1 MRHLYGVAL
10 AVLLAAAVFFGAA
23 WGYSLVIDGVG
34 ASAAANSGQPA
45 AGGGGLP
52 AAGGSLF
59 LNGHVMLGGGL
70 MLAVG
75 LAIGLLMVLPR
86 VSPLAS
92 GLPGLVLVAWTALY
106 VTDVREAVKLIPWPT
121 HGFGQGFEI
130 LLFDG
135 LLGLAGLA
143 MIVPLFVPSRWRLA
157 PRSAGY
163 TPRMAGYT
171 GPEESVLPR
180 RAATVSPGTGD
191 PDLDEAVAGFT
202 APSGGDSNVI
212 IDRTQTLPQRG
223 QVVPPDG
230 DQAPWG
236 PPD

>member
-23 WGYSLVIDGVG
+23 WGYTLVFNGVG
-34 ASAAANSGQPA
+34 ASAAANSGQPTA
-45 AGGGGLP
+45 NGGGLP

-75 LAIGLLMVLPR
+75 LAIGLLMVLPQ
-86 VSPLAS
+86 VSPLAA
-92 GLPGLVLVAWTALY
+92 GLPGLVLVAWTALF
-106 VTDVREAVKLIPWPT
+106 VTDVREAVRLIPWPT
-121 HGFGQGFEI
+121 HGFGLGFEI

-143 MIVPLFVPSRWRLA
+143 MIVPLFVPSRWRREPQSA
-157 PRSAGY
+157 RFAGY
-163 TPRMAGYT
+163 AAL
-171 GPEESVLPR
+171 EETSLPR
-180 RAATVSPGTGD
+180 RATVSRGTGD
-191 PDLDEAVAGFT
+191 PDPDEAVTGFT

-223 QVVPPDG
+223 PVVPPDG
-230 DQAPWG
+230 DQPPWG

>member
-23 WGYSLVIDGVG
+23 WGYTLVFDATS

-59 LNGHVMLGGGL
+59 TNVHIMGGGGL

-86 VSPLAS
+86 VSPLAA

-106 VTDVREAVKLIPWPT
+106 VADVREAVRLIPLPG
-121 HGFGQGFEI
+121 HGYSTGFEL

-143 MIVPLFVPSRWRLA
+143 MSVPLFVPSRWRGA
-157 PRSAGY
+157 PRSARY
-163 TPRMAGYT
+163 TPLVEGARPREAAVP
-171 GPEESVLPR
+171 PE
-180 RAATVSPGTGD
+180 TGD
-191 PDLDEAVAGFT
+191 PDLDAATGGFT
-202 APSGGDSNVI
+202 APSGGGSNVI
-212 IDRTQTLPQRG
+212 IDRTQTLPQRTPA
-223 QVVPPDG
+223 VPPDCS
-230 DQAPWG
+230 QPPWG
-236 PPD
+236 TPDQG

>member
-10 AVLLAAAVFFGAA
+10 AVLLAAAVYFGAA
-23 WGYSLVIDGVG
+23 WGYTLVFNGVG
-34 ASAAANSGQPA
+34 ASSAANSGQPA
-45 AGGGGLP
+45 AAGGGLP

-86 VSPLAS
+86 VSPLAA

-106 VTDVREAVKLIPWPT
+106 VTDVREAVRLIPWPT
-121 HGFGQGFEI
+121 HGFGTGFEI

-135 LLGLAGLA
+135 LLGMVGLA
-143 MIVPLFVPSRWRLA
+143 MIVPLFVPSRWRRA
-157 PRSAGY
+157 PRSTGY
-163 TPRMAGYT
+163 AALG
-171 GPEESVLPR
+171 ESRLPR
-180 RAATVSPGTGD
+180 RATVSPGTGD
-191 PDLDEAVAGFT
+191 PDLDEAVVGFT

-223 QVVPPDG
+223 PVVPPDS
-230 DQAPWG
+230 DQPPWG